1 MTTEMTKLV
10 SKQPLEVTTLPSH
23 MCVYIFIL
31 SMRVDKT
38 QIYIFFSPL
47 PQNSSTNACCYKF
60 DAVPNP
66 KTPLGLY
73 ICIYMFCQ

>member
-10 SKQPLEVTTLPSH
+10 SKQPPEVTTLPSH

-38 QIYIFFSPL
+38 QIVFFFFSL
-47 PQNSSTNACCYKF
+47 T
-60 DAVPNP
+60 P
-66 KTPLGLY
+66 KLEHER
-73 ICIYMFCQ
+73 